1 MRETLEE
8 KGMEPGMEKT
18 GRAEKLVND
27 KLAASKDGMI
37 SLNDAEFR
45 MLIEAMKEEQTG
57 KSDTGERRQ
66 VGVNVDL
73 KI

>member
-1 MRETLEE
+1 
-8 KGMEPGMEKT
+8 MEPGTEKT
-18 GRAEKLVND
+18 GRAEKFVND

-57 KSDTGERRQ
+57 KSDTGNRRQ
-66 VGVNVDL
+66 VGLNVDL

>member
-1 MRETLEE
+1 MRETSEE

>member
-8 KGMEPGMEKT
+8 KGMEKT
-18 GRAEKLVND
+18 GRAEKFVND